1 MLSTQGSPPL
11 TSSSFVMLFTQCAL
25 LLTLHLFL
33 IFLPLPPH
41 CIVMHRYA
49 LMPQMLRDYMASRE
63 YNPDKICVFAAS
75 DDGNTVL
82 ALDGAPE
89 MRCAYWSYKKLE
101 EGYANMYVAFMHRTR
116 LARG

>member
-1 MLSTQGSPPL
+1 
-11 TSSSFVMLFTQCAL
+11 MLFTQCAL

-33 IFLPLPPH
+33 IFPPLPPH

-49 LMPQMLRDYMASRE
+49 LMPQMLRDYMASRG

-82 ALDGAPE
+82 APDGAPE
-89 MRCAYWSYKKLE
+89 MRCAYWGYKK
-101 EGYANMYVAFMHRTR
+101 
-116 LARG
+116 